1 MFVNTD
7 VVFKCLFLWKR
18 GGLVQKSSLS
28 VCAHKVWLYSL
39 DKMIMSGPEA
49 VNLANM
55 YMTMIQSMCM
65 QPVYVSL
72 KLGMSLAHVMVV
84 YEMLPIG
91 AEGMKR
97 SMGEMRTRA
106 FLVA

>member
-1 MFVNTD
+1 
-7 VVFKCLFLWKR
+7 
-18 GGLVQKSSLS
+18 
-28 VCAHKVWLYSL
+28 
-39 DKMIMSGPEA
+39 MIMSGPEA

-97 SMGEMRTRA
+97 NMGGMRTRA
-106 FLVA
+106 SLVA